1 MPTVSTGPIS
11 LFILRICLLAN
22 VQMSQASLNLCIGAK
37 WGEAHDFTAVRVAR
51 ASIVSVRT
59 LQAKA
64 SELLRSVPKNGS
76 VPGQLELKEW
86 VGTATEIKAWYEA
99 TFGDIVGY
107 LKQLDADMLELAL
120 DLESSASST
129 FTGKEELAHMSDLF
143 SKLDAMVTYDV
154 EKLYGDFLDLMQKL
168 GGKGVE
174 KILEVLAIEQGTR
187 EELAREERQLERSTA
202 ELYRSLANIHVHE
215 GNLHEAE
222 LTLKELA
229 RTQPRAEQDRWD
241 RALQLSESFF
251 NAGAIV
257 FNVRRGPVS
266 LVGRGLEPELTQST
280 GIRHAMLDEDESL
293 QAMRAEH
300 VKKWEEEAA
309 QRKKLSSDKMDVEL
323 AIINASKTVKRLEEE
338 VKISKSKRNKFLD
351 MLSAESLA
359 FADQLI
365 ECIQSFWEQRN
376 SMAALKV
383 SIAEFQHF
391 MSIWR
396 RKAFDGLRGRKK
408 AAFMHEIIFRG
419 WGCFGPELSLFS
431 QSSEDLLRAMA
442 EDPHAL
448 PDMDAQEQKFTWTS
462 VLEEAIAL
470 AGKLQEIAIAGN
482 GDFYRSHFG
491 SKISQE
497 RST

>member
-1 MPTVSTGPIS
+1 MPKVLTGPIS

-64 SELLRSVPKNGS
+64 SELLRSVPNGS
-76 VPGQLELKEW
+76 VPGQKELEGW
-86 VGTATEIKAWYEA
+86 VGNATQIKAWYEE

-107 LKQLDADMLELAL
+107 LKKLDANILELAM
-120 DLESSASST
+120 DDSSVSST
-129 FTGKEELAHMSDLF
+129 FTGKEELEHMSSLF
-143 SKLDAMVTYDV
+143 SKLNATVTDDV
-154 EKLYGDFLDLMQKL
+154 EKLYGDFLDLMQKI

-174 KILEVLAIEQGTR
+174 KILEVLAIEQETR
-187 EELAREERQLERSTA
+187 DELAREERQLERSTA

-215 GNLHEAE
+215 GRLHETE

-229 RTQPRAEQDRWD
+229 RAEPRAQQDRWD
-241 RALQLSESFF
+241 RALQLSASFF

-266 LVGRGLEPELTQST
+266 LVGRGLEHELTQST
-280 GIRHAMLDEDESL
+280 GVRHAMLDEGESS
-293 QAMRAEH
+293 QASAEH

-309 QRKKLSSDKMDVEL
+309 QRKKLSSDKMDAEQTV
-323 AIINASKTVKRLEEE
+323 INASKTVKRLEEE
-338 VKISKSKRNKFLD
+338 VKISKSKRRKFLE
-351 MLSAESLA
+351 LLGAESIV

-383 SIAEFQHF
+383 SIAEFQRF

-408 AAFMHEIIFRG
+408 ADFTHEIIFRG

-442 EDPHAL
+442 TDPHAL
-448 PDMDAQEQKFTWTS
+448 PEMDAQELKFTWTS
-462 VLEEAIAL
+462 VLEEAVSL
-470 AGKLQEIAIAGN
+470 AGKLQEIASAGN

-491 SKISQE
+491 SKASQE
-497 RST
+497 RSA